1 MTSLDPRDHASRGHV
16 PSSKHPEPPTHP
28 DRTRTITGTVDISFG
43 GHRIALLPERAIW
56 WPAAHRLIVADIHL
70 GKDTLFRARGVAM
83 PEAITTSDLS
93 RLASLIQKLDARE
106 LWVLGDFLHG
116 PESNVPH
123 VIDAIARWRNQ
134 LAGLH
139 ITLVVGNHDRSAG
152 RLPEQLAIQTVPRLE
167 CDGIACVHDPAE
179 AAIESPDYPSTPT
192 MAGHLHPGAYI
203 DSGAVRGATLP
214 CFVLE
219 KNLLI
224 LPAYGRFTGT
234 ARVEAREGR
243 CRYVLGAGRVV
254 QMDR

>member
-1 MTSLDPRDHASRGHV
+1 MT
-16 PSSKHPEPPTHP
+16 
-28 DRTRTITGTVDISFG
+28 
-43 GHRIALLPERAIW
+43 LLPERAVW
-56 WPAAHRLIVADIHL
+56 WPDAQRLIVADIHL

-83 PEAITTSDLS
+83 PETITTSDLS

-123 VIDAIARWRNQ
+123 VIDAIATWRNQ
-134 LAGLH
+134 LAGRH

-152 RLPEQLAIQTVPRLE
+152 RLPEHLAIQTVSRLE
-167 CDGIACVHDPAE
+167 CDGVACVHDPAD
-179 AAIESPDYPSTPT
+179 AAINSQNRPTLPT
-192 MAGHLHPGAYI
+192 MAGHLHPGAYV

-214 CFVLE
+214 CFVVE
-219 KNLLI
+219 EDLLI

-234 ARVEAREGR
+234 ARVEPRQGR
-243 CRYVLGAGRVV
+243 YRYVLGAGRVV